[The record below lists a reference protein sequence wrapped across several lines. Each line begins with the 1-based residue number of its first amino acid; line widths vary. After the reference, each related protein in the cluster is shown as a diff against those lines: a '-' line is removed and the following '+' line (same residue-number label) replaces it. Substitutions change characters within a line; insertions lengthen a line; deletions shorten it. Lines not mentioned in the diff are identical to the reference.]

1 MGPPISRV
9 GDIALG
15 HGSFP
20 PTPAIAGSSDV
31 FACGPAVH
39 RKGDAILLHPSPS
52 PSPPHPRAASSGSGT
67 VFTNSKPTVRIGD
80 SVDCGGSLAQGC
92 ATVLVG
98 G

>member
-1 MGPPISRV
+1 MGPPVSRV

-20 PTPAIAGSSDV
+20 PTPVIAGSSNV

-39 RKGDAILLHPSPS
+39 RKGDGILLHGSPS
-52 PSPPHPRAASSGSGT
+52 PSPPHGRSAAAGSGT

-80 SVDCGGSLAQGC
+80 SVDCGGMLATGC
-92 ATVLVG
+92 GTVLVG

>member
-1 MGPPISRV
+1 MPPVSRV

-20 PTPAIAGSSDV
+20 PTPATAGSGDV
-31 FACGPAVH
+31 FAGGPPVH

-52 PSPPHPRAASSGSGT
+52 PSPPHPRSASSGSTT
-67 VFTNSKPTVRIGD
+67 VFTNSLGTARIGD
-80 SVDCGGSLAQGC
+80 SVDCGGMLVQGL
-92 ATVLVG
+92 ATVIVG